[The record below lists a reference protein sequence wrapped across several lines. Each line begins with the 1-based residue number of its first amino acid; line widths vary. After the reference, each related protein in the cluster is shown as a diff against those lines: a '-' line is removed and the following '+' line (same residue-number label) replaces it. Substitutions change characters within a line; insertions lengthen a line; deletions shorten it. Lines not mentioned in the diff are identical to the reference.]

1 MLQHVTALD
10 NQVIFF
16 CCVLVVFEH
25 TYVYACDPLDS
36 LISGIYTVCTSE
48 LCAYKRFCPT
58 KLISVSRR
66 RLVWRSHDAS
76 AALVII
82 NHFKADHFLSRRT
95 KGSIRSP
102 QGSLAE
108 CDWRHVNARLRV
120 SWSRTCL
127 MLSAENSSYMNLSF
141 M

>member
-10 NQVIFF
+10 NQVI
-16 CCVLVVFEH
+16 VLVVFED

-76 AALVII
+76 AALIII

-95 KGSIRSP
+95 KGSIRLTS
-102 QGSLAE
+102 GF
-108 CDWRHVNARLRV
+108 ARGVRLEARERSV
-120 SWSRTCL
+120 TCL
-127 MLSAENSSYMNLSF
+127 MVTNVLDA
-141 M
+141 

>member
-10 NQVIFF
+10 NQVI
-16 CCVLVVFEH
+16 VLVVFED

-48 LCAYKRFCPT
+48 LCAYKRFCLP

-95 KGSIRSP
+95 KGSIRLTS
-102 QGSLAE
+102 GF
-108 CDWRHVNARLRV
+108 ARGVRLEAGERSV
-120 SWSRTCL
+120 TCL
-127 MLSAENSSYMNLSF
+127 MVTNVLDA
-141 M
+141 

>member
-10 NQVIFF
+10 NQVI
-16 CCVLVVFEH
+16 VLVVFED

-95 KGSIRSP
+95 KGSIRLTS
-102 QGSLAE
+102 GF
-108 CDWRHVNARLRV
+108 ARGVRLEARERSV
-120 SWSRTCL
+120 TCL
-127 MLSAENSSYMNLSF
+127 MVTNVLDA
-141 M
+141 